1 MRKSLTTLQ
10 RQRWRFERLVAVA
23 QSAYLDGQGE
33 IATWALQ
40 VAWLAAED
48 ESQCGNVI
56 AGAQFMLDNPI
67 DGIDRTILHDLVNDT
82 TRMDITLSA

>member
-1 MRKSLTTLQ
+1 MRKMPAAAQ

-23 QSAYLDGQGE
+23 QSAYLDGRGE
-33 IATWALQ
+33 LATWALQ

-48 ESQCGNVI
+48 QTQVGNVV

-67 DGIDRTILHDLVNDT
+67 DGVDRAILQDLIDDGSIMR
-82 TRMDITLSA
+82 ITPSA

>member
-1 MRKSLTTLQ
+1 MRKIPRALQ

-23 QSAYLDGQGE
+23 QSAYTDGQGE
-33 IATWALQ
+33 LATWALQ

-48 ESQCGNVI
+48 QAQAGNVV

-67 DGIDRTILHDLVNDT
+67 DGIDRTILRDLLEDT
-82 TRMDITLSA
+82 SMTRITSSA